1 MMRAPIAL
9 VGALQQFGA
18 MTATYLIET
27 MPNRVAVVAVEI
39 DSGP

>member
-9 VGALQQFGA
+9 VGALQEFGA

-27 MPNRVAVVAVEI
+27 MPNRVAVVEI